1 MVVHP
6 LTNAILIG
14 LEADPIPGGD
24 MWVKITDPTNAHTFL
39 NTAIGFLPDQGGTLY
54 VSPMANGTAEYRIAG
69 QVNVDKPNV
78 TIEFLGGSEPTFPAT
93 GSSPQNMFFVTGSGF
108 RCIGARVKYAIKD
121 DNLGLLERSFFRVEA
136 DDAEFLDCSFD
147 IKQDVSSPLVVI
159 KSSSCIRLF
168 VDLTQSD
175 ARRNLKVGR
184 CTFVLQPGT
193 SQGLPWIQP
202 PVGLTEPRGVC
213 CIRATGLLGGI
224 LTENHF
230 RSGSTTV
237 KGDCGPILYLLD
249 VEQCAV
255 SANTARGLRT
265 PSGGSA
271 PDRGTLVR
279 IRGDRLEG
287 HHTVVSCNVC
297 EDLETSH
304 AVVLD
309 KVRFDYV
316 TGNVFDLIGP
326 GCFSVIHARDGDVL
340 GIVANAITRPAAAVS
355 PEGAIHLENV
365 RDVTLSGNALAGIP
379 SAMKP
384 IAIVG
389 GGNVQVSPYQALIS
403 TP

>member
-1 MVVHP
+1 MVVFP

-24 MWVKITDPTNAHTFL
+24 MWVKITDPMNAHEKF
-39 NTAIGFLPDQGGTLY
+39 NEAIDALPDQGGTLY

-69 QVNVDKPNV
+69 QVDVDKPNV
-78 TIEFLGGSEPTFPAT
+78 TIEFLGGSELTFPAS
-93 GSSPQNMFFVTGSGF
+93 GSSPQNMFLVTGSGF
-108 RCIGARVKYAIKD
+108 RCHGARVRHAITNSNNAKD
-121 DNLGLLERSFFRVEA
+121 RSFFRVEA
-136 DDAEFLDCSFD
+136 DNAEFLDCYFD
-147 IKQDVSSPLVVI
+147 IKQDVSSSSVVI
-159 KSSSCIRLF
+159 ESFSCIRLF
-168 VDLTQSD
+168 VDLTQSNP
-175 ARRNLKVGR
+175 RKNLRVGR

-193 SQGLPWIQP
+193 GQDLPWIQP
-202 PVGLTEPRGVC
+202 PGELSEPRGVC

-230 RSGSTTV
+230 RSGSNTV

-249 VEQCAV
+249 VEQCTV
-255 SANTARGLRT
+255 STNTARGLRT
-265 PSGGSA
+265 PGGGTA

-279 IRGDRLEG
+279 IRGDLREG
-287 HHTVVSCNVC
+287 HHTVVSCNVY
-297 EDLETSH
+297 EDLEASH
-304 AVVLD
+304 VVVLD

-316 TGNVFDLIGP
+316 TGNIFDLIGP
-326 GCFSVIHARDGDVL
+326 GCFSVIHARNGEVL
-340 GIVANAITRPAAAVS
+340 GIVANAVTRPAAAVA
-355 PEGAIHLENV
+355 PEGAIYLENV
-365 RDVTLSGNALAGIP
+365 REVTLSGNALAGIP